1 MHFKN
6 PQNWFHVKS
15 EWCKNLEVSTLCVC
29 KYENVTGCSIWNTS
43 KAVLYHWDNAFLTPC
58 CKSQNVF
65 DFWTMQMYGFYCTS
79 SSYQLHCPPC
89 NIMPPGVVN
98 WNPRKESRHSRNFF
112 VEVITVILQTVSFEI
127 NKQSINLTYL
137 NLGHAKALVRTL
149 SATRLND
156 RNNHIC

>member
-1 MHFKN
+1 MTWPQQYLQEHFIWHFGSNSKF
-6 PQNWFHVKS
+6 WSLIKVK
-15 EWCKNLEVSTLCVC
+15 CLEVWACSSTNFDPMFVWT
-29 KYENVTGCSIWNTS
+29 KYDWV
-43 KAVLYHWDNAFLTPC
+43 YLTQ
-58 CKSQNVF
+58 KL
-65 DFWTMQMYGFYCTS
+65 GFKCTS

-127 NKQSINLTYL
+127 NKQSINPTYL

-149 SATRLND
+149 SANRLND